1 MSSIVDRYRK
11 LGAKFKPNPM
21 QEELFSLISPDK
33 ANPALLLKS
42 PTGSGKTEA
51 VLAPSLLEERRLF
64 LIFPSRSLV
73 EDQIGRCEKYLCKIS
88 QESSKPY
95 SLVIDTGGQSSR
107 IVFANGERQSDSN
120 RHLYDGNVI
129 ITTFDKFLYRFFG
142 FGEPN
147 KSYIFPFRIHYSYS
161 RNLFCFD
168 EAHSY
173 DKVAFTNF
181 VRLIKSLYKVNLDL
195 VVMTA
200 TMPEAY
206 QKDMNFLDEVNYMQG
221 EKLKSLNESLN
232 RSSPSKQIEYIHAN
246 TKDVRNEICVYVSS
260 KCDLDKRTIVTV
272 ETVEDI
278 VTIYQFMKDRIACE
292 KVFLFHGR
300 LSDCQRR
307 KVYQELKQIENDDGS
322 YLLFTTSA
330 IEVGCDLDAHLLVTE
345 LCNPEQ
351 LIQRAGRC
359 NRKGEIKDAK
369 IVVVG
374 NKIRHFLRTIPDD
387 IEASYLETLHA
398 LSGGDFKTDE
408 ILRLIQREPHHDY
421 RTEILFDMLYEYVY
435 EARLE
440 NKPLHDRGL
449 VITRSFEPSITL
461 TTNVPESSEHRPKNA
476 VSVSLQSCIA
486 SAREDESANPNFKV
500 YQRFYDDYHE
510 EFKFVPL
517 NYGGSVYFKEL
528 FVEMPDTDYSEE
540 LGYFKPPKVFEYGG
554 ISGYRQNFVYNTTD
568 ESSEPRKIWLHYL
581 RDLETPTPENIAI
594 PAQSEAIDTEP
605 SRQTEPA
612 EPVAENSEQLSLLSF
627 D

>member
-1 MSSIVDRYRK
+1 M
-11 LGAKFKPNPM
+11 
-21 QEELFSLISPDK
+21 
-33 ANPALLLKS
+33 
-42 PTGSGKTEA
+42 
-51 VLAPSLLEERRLF
+51 
-64 LIFPSRSLV
+64 
-73 EDQIGRCEKYLCKIS
+73 
-88 QESSKPY
+88 
-95 SLVIDTGGQSSR
+95 
-107 IVFANGERQSDSN
+107 
-120 RHLYDGNVI
+120 I
-129 ITTFDKFLYRFFG
+129 ITTFDKFIYRFFG

-147 KSYIFPFRIHYSYS
+147 KSYIFPFRIHYSHP

-173 DKVAFTNF
+173 DKVGFTNF

-200 TMPEAY
+200 TMPETY
-206 QKDMNFLDEVNYMQG
+206 QKELNFLDVVNYTQG

-232 RSSPSKQIEYIHAN
+232 RSSPSKQIEYIRAN
-246 TKDVRNEICVYVSS
+246 TKDVRNEICAYVSS
-260 KCDLDKRTIVTV
+260 QCELDKRIIVTV
-272 ETVEDI
+272 ETVEDA
-278 VTIYQFMKDRIACE
+278 VPIYQFMKDRIANE
-292 KVFLFHGR
+292 KVFLYHGR
-300 LSDCQRR
+300 LSDRQRR
-307 KVYQELKQIENDDGS
+307 KVYQRLKQIEVDDGN

-330 IEVGCDLDAHLLVTE
+330 IEVGCDLNAAILVTE

-374 NKIRHFLRTIPDD
+374 NKIRHFLRTISEDT
-387 IEASYLETLHA
+387 EASYLETLHA
-398 LSGGDFKTDE
+398 QSGGDFKTDE
-408 ILRLIQREPHHDY
+408 ILRSIQREPHHDY

-449 VITRSFEPSITL
+449 VITRGFEPSVTL
-461 TTNVPESSEHRPKNA
+461 TTKIPESSEHRPENA
-476 VSVSLQSCIA
+476 VSVSLRSCIA
-486 SAREDESANPNFKV
+486 SARDDESVNPNFKV

-517 NYGGSVYFKEL
+517 NYRGSVYFKEL
-528 FVEMPDTDYSEE
+528 FIEVPEADYYEE
-540 LGYFKPPKVFEYGG
+540 LGYFEPPKVFEYGG

-568 ESSEPRKIWLHYL
+568 ESGESRKIWLHYL
-581 RDLETPTPENIAI
+581 RDLETPTPVDTVI
-594 PAQSEAIDTEP
+594 PTQSEAVDTEP
-605 SRQTEPA
+605 PRQTESV
-612 EPVAENSEQLSLLSF
+612 EPVVESGEQLSLLSF